1 MKIYDAVVS
10 EKEMCSWHD
19 SCGRIAA
26 EYCYA
31 YPPDIPIIVPGEMI
45 KKEIIEEVDIMIRS
59 GLTVVGIENGM
70 FKVVKED

>member
-45 KKEIIEEVDIMIRS
+45 RKEIIQKIPPYYLSRS
-59 GLTVVGIENGM
+59 SLSAYRISNI
-70 FKVVKED
+70 F

>member
-10 EKEMCSWHD
+10 EKEMCGWHD

-31 YPPDIPIIVPGEMI
+31 YPPDIPIIVPGEII
-45 KKEIIEEVDIMIRS
+45 KKETNR
-59 GLTVVGIENGM
+59 
-70 FKVVKED
+70 